1 MSPEEPHTQASHV
14 TAQLQKHD
22 AFKYQWSR
30 HVARGRLD
38 KDLRRALD
46 KMPNVN
52 PKDSAPV
59 DVKLYAA
66 LKKVKDSKQVGLLP
80 KEQKGFKVGIVGAGV
95 AGLFTALA
103 LDWINETI
111 EGHKGVG
118 NLKVEYEILEAAHE
132 ERLGGRLYTH
142 QFTEEGLHDYYDV
155 GAMRFPR
162 NEVMSRTFRL
172 FDYLGIKEGKLGDRK
187 HVKDKPVLIP
197 YYLRDDNNVC
207 PSYFNNVRIV
217 GNAWENEIHDPFALN
232 EGIEEAKK
240 IPCELTM
247 KNPSELVYAALKP
260 FVDLVDDCFHDKA
273 DDEDDEVVWN
283 LLKKGDQ
290 MSVRQYLLSSD
301 KDKSGRTCCCCK
313 NCRKKWCCDDPFI
326 PGRNYS
332 YNTIQ
337 WLETATYG
345 TGWYDQSLTEAA
357 LEILDFEVPAA
368 KPEETNKYWWCVDG
382 GAQSIAKAMRDKMKK
397 SDAIQYDTQVVGMKA
412 NIKLGKKSKN
422 QMKLQL
428 QDTVQRTPL
437 ESKDYFVVF
446 NSTTLGAANRMDL
459 SQAGLLWDTKQAIR
473 CLNYGA
479 SCKVGIKFKSAWWRK
494 KPFNITKGG
503 LARTDLPLQVCV
515 YPSYNIDNK
524 LDHEDDPAVLLVS
537 YTWGQ
542 TAQRLATL
550 IASKSPQKVKKAR
563 EDPAAKEEMLRE
575 EAELKEILLRD
586 LAYLHADWEKNS
598 DKNEEKFKNTLK
610 LIEHEYLEHH
620 AYDWYHD
627 PHMAGA
633 FAYFGPCQFTE
644 LYPSITKPNA
654 LGHLYFVGEAASA
667 HHAWVVGAL
676 ESVVRALWLMF
687 DNLHQASYDEHG
699 KDHDDHKPYKW
710 AMELLERGYFKD
722 EEGHFFPSE
731 NPSPSPFFP
740 LPVEMPIRT
749 DREIRERNS
758 RGESG
763 QLLHDRVGLGPIMF
777 GAAFVGIA
785 LLEYALENWL
795 DGPDGDDD
803 QDETGEN

>member
-1 MSPEEPHTQASHV
+1 MSPEETHAQASHV
-14 TAQLQKHD
+14 TAKLQKHD

-46 KMPNVN
+46 KMPKVN
-52 PKDSAPV
+52 PKESAPV
-59 DVKLYAA
+59 DVKLGAA
-66 LKKVKDSKQVGLLP
+66 LKKVKRSQQVGLLP
-80 KEQKGFKVGIVGAGV
+80 EEQRRFKVGIVGAGV

-111 EGHKGVG
+111 EKHKGSG

-172 FDYLGIKEGKLGDRK
+172 FDYLGIREGKLGDRK

-207 PSYFNNVRIV
+207 PSYFNNFRIV
-217 GNAWENEIHDPFALN
+217 GNAWDDKRHDPFALN
-232 EGIEEAKK
+232 EGIEEAKR
-240 IPCELTM
+240 IPC
-247 KNPSELVYAALKP
+247 
-260 FVDLVDDCFHDKA
+260 D
-273 DDEDDEVVWN
+273 
-283 LLKKGDQ
+283 
-290 MSVRQYLLSSD
+290 
-301 KDKSGRTCCCCK
+301 
-313 NCRKKWCCDDPFI
+313 
-326 PGRNYS
+326 
-332 YNTIQ
+332 
-337 WLETATYG
+337 G

-382 GAQSIAKAMRDKMKK
+382 GAQSIAKAMRDKMKN
-397 SDAIQYDTQVVGMKA
+397 SDVIQYDTQVVGMKA
-412 NIKLGKKSKN
+412 NIKLPVEKFKKR
-422 QMKLQL
+422 MELQL
-428 QDTVQRTPL
+428 QDTVQRNPL
-437 ESKDYFVVF
+437 KSKEYFVVF

-494 KPFNITKGG
+494 EPFNITKGG

-515 YPSYNIDNK
+515 YPSYNIDNTV
-524 LDHEDDPAVLLVS
+524 DHEDDPAVLLVS

-550 IASKSPQKVKKAR
+550 IASKSPQKAKEAR
-563 EDPAAKEEMLRE
+563 EDPAVKEEMLRE

-586 LAYLHADWEKNS
+586 LAYLHADWKKNS
-598 DKNEEKFKNTLK
+598 DKNEERFKETLK
-610 LIEHEYLEHH
+610 RIELEYLEHH

-627 PHMAGA
+627 PQTAGA
-633 FAYFGPCQFTE
+633 FAYFGPCQFSE
-644 LYPSITKPNA
+644 L
-654 LGHLYFVGEAASA
+654 
-667 HHAWVVGAL
+667 
-676 ESVVRALWLMF
+676 
-687 DNLHQASYDEHG
+687 
-699 KDHDDHKPYKW
+699 PYKW
-710 AMELLERGYFKD
+710 AMELLERGYFED
-722 EEGHFFPSE
+722 QEGRFHPSK

-749 DREIRERNS
+749 DREIRERNA
-758 RGESG
+758 RDEHGE
-763 QLLHDRVGLGPIMF
+763 LLHDRIGLGPLMF

-795 DGPDGDDD
+795 DATDDDDD
-803 QDETGEN
+803 QDENGED